1 MLKIICPFIFIL
13 FFSSLK
19 SQILTDS
26 IKIDGHYRVFHF
38 NKPPQQI
45 KNYSLVFVLH
55 GSGGNGKQMMERA
68 SKMNEISS
76 DEKFIAVFPTG
87 YQNYWNECRKIA
99 PSSANLENIN
109 EEDFFKQMIKYFKK
123 YYQVNEQKVFAV
135 GTSGGGHMAFKLGLT
150 MPNSFRAITAI
161 IANLP
166 DSNNLDCPQMLKPMN
181 VLIVNGTE
189 DKTNPYDGGEV
200 ILGSGNFGNVRS
212 TDRTFKYWADLAGYT
227 GTPIK
232 TMLPDTD
239 PSDGKTIEKYSFT
252 GNTKSVVLLKVI
264 GGKHN
269 YPNDID
275 VHKYAWDFFKSTF

>member
-1 MLKIICPFIFIL
+1 
-13 FFSSLK
+13 
-19 SQILTDS
+19 
-26 IKIDGHYRVFHF
+26 
-38 NKPPQQI
+38 
-45 KNYSLVFVLH
+45 
-55 GSGGNGKQMMERA
+55 
-68 SKMNEISS
+68 
-76 DEKFIAVFPTG
+76 
-87 YQNYWNECRKIA
+87 
-99 PSSANLENIN
+99 
-109 EEDFFKQMIKYFKK
+109 
-123 YYQVNEQKVFAV
+123 
-135 GTSGGGHMAFKLGLT
+135 
-150 MPNSFRAITAI
+150 
-161 IANLP
+161 
-166 DSNNLDCPQMLKPMN
+166 MLKPMN